1 MTNLGGLKRGG
12 SVANEETGAR
22 RIREAVRAL
31 RHRNYRIYYAG
42 MLVSFTGTW
51 MQAVAQS
58 WLIYRLTGS
67 AWLLGLVGF
76 VGQVPVFLLA
86 PLGGVMADRHSR
98 HRIIIITQTLA
109 MLQALG
115 LAALTIG
122 GGVTVHAV
130 FVLAILLGAVNAFD
144 LPARQSFM
152 VELVPRGDL
161 MNAIALNSSMIQ
173 ASRVLGPAL
182 AGLLVGWLGEGP
194 CFLINGISYLAV
206 IAGLFAIRV
215 SRGHIGPTDGTALAH
230 LKEGFDYVLH
240 TQPVRALLL
249 LVAFVSIF
257 GLPYIV
263 LMPIFA
269 SEVLKGGPRALGVL
283 LGAAGVGALGGALT
297 LAARRQVEGLGRVV
311 ALSVAVLGA
320 TLVLFS
326 LSRNLIVSAVLLV
339 PVGFALL
346 LQMSASNTL
355 VQTMVPDRM
364 RGRLMSFYAMSLMG
378 MAPFG
383 SLLAGAVASRIGA
396 PATVAAGGASCIAA
410 SMLFWSKLPHLRR
423 EAVPMLVDRGAMAG
437 ESPEKDP
444 RRRG

>member
-1 MTNLGGLKRGG
+1 
-12 SVANEETGAR
+12 
-22 RIREAVRAL
+22 
-31 RHRNYRIYYAG
+31 

-51 MQAVAQS
+51 MQGVAQS

-76 VGQVPVFLLA
+76 AGQVPVFLLA
-86 PLGGVMADRHSR
+86 PLGGVIADRHSR
-98 HRIIIITQTLA
+98 HRIIIITQVLA
-109 MLQALG
+109 MLQAFG
-115 LAALTIG
+115 LAALTLSG
-122 GGVTVHAV
+122 TVTVHAV
-130 FVLAILLGAVNAFD
+130 FALAISLGAVNAFD

-152 VELVPRGDL
+152 VELVPRSDL

-182 AGLLVGWLGEGP
+182 AGLLVGWLGEGA

-215 SRGHIGPTDGTALAH
+215 RSERASPDGTALAH
-230 LKEGFDYVLH
+230 LKEGFDYVRH
-240 TQPVRALLL
+240 TRPVRALLL
-249 LVAFVSIF
+249 LVALVSIF

-320 TLVLFS
+320 TLILFS
-326 LSRNLIVSAVLLV
+326 LSRNLIVSALVLV
-339 PVGFALL
+339 PVGYSLL

-378 MAPFG
+378 MTPFG
-383 SLLAGAVASRIGA
+383 SLLAGAVASRVGA
-396 PATVAAGGASCIAA
+396 PTTVAAGGVFCLVGSL
-410 SMLFWSKLPHLRR
+410 LFWSRLPHLRR
-423 EAVPMLVDRGAMAG
+423 EAGPILIDANAG
-437 ESPEKDP
+437 QPPEADTGE
-444 RRRG
+444 R

>member
-1 MTNLGGLKRGG
+1 M
-12 SVANEETGAR
+12 ANEKPRAR
-22 RIREAVRAL
+22 LIHEAVRAL
-31 RHRNYRIYYAG
+31 RHRNYRIYYFG

-51 MQAVAQS
+51 MQSVAQS

-76 VGQVPVFLLA
+76 AGQVPVFLLA

-98 HRIIIITQTLA
+98 LRIIIITQTLA
-109 MLQALG
+109 MLQAFA
-115 LAALTIG
+115 LAVLTIG
-122 GGVTVHAV
+122 GGVSVQAV
-130 FVLAILLGAVNAFD
+130 FSLAILLGVVNAFD

-152 VELVPRGDL
+152 VELVGKEDL

-215 SRGHIGPTDGTALAH
+215 TRERVGPIDGTALSH
-230 LKEGFDYVLH
+230 LTEGLDYVRR
-240 TQPVRALLL
+240 TKPVRALLL

-257 GLPYIV
+257 GLPHIV

-269 SEVLKGGPRALGVL
+269 SDVLKGGPRALGML
-283 LGAAGVGALGGALT
+283 LGASGVGALGAGLT
-297 LAARRQVEGLGRVV
+297 LAARRNVEGLGRVV
-311 ALSVAVLGA
+311 ALSVAALGSM
-320 TLVLFS
+320 LVLFS
-326 LSRNLIVSAVLLV
+326 LSRNLIVSTVLLV
-339 PVGFALL
+339 PVGFSLL

-383 SLLAGAVASRIGA
+383 SLLAGTLASRIGA
-396 PATVAAGGASCIAA
+396 PATVAAGGALCIGA
-410 SMLFWSKLPHLRR
+410 SLLFWSRLPDLRR
-423 EAVPMLVDRGAMAG
+423 EAGPTLIAQGAMPG
-437 ESPEKDP
+437 EPLGADTPHTTPE
-444 RRRG
+444 

>member
-1 MTNLGGLKRGG
+1 M
-12 SVANEETGAR
+12 ANEGTGAR

-31 RHRNYRIYYAG
+31 RHRNYRIYYFG

-51 MQAVAQS
+51 MQSVAQS

-76 VGQVPVFLLA
+76 AGQVPVFLLA

-130 FVLAILLGAVNAFD
+130 FALAMLLGVVNAFD

-152 VELVPRGDL
+152 VELVTRGDL

-215 SRGHIGPTDGTALAH
+215 SRDQTGPSEGTALAH
-230 LKEGFDYVLH
+230 LKEGFDYVRH
-240 TQPVRALLL
+240 TKPVRALLL

-269 SEVLKGGPRALGVL
+269 SEVLEGGPRALGVL
-283 LGAAGVGALGGALT
+283 LGAAGIGALGGALT
-297 LAARRQVEGLGRVV
+297 LAARRHVEGLGRVV
-311 ALSVAVLGA
+311 ASSVAALG
-320 TLVLFS
+320 TGLVLFS
-326 LSRNLIVSAVLLV
+326 LSRNLIISAVLLV
-339 PVGFALL
+339 PVGFSLL

-383 SLLAGAVASRIGA
+383 SLLAGAVASRFGA
-396 PATVAAGGASCIAA
+396 PATVAAGGALCVGA
-410 SMLFWSKLPHLRR
+410 SLLFWSRLPRLSR
-423 EAVPMLVDRGAMAG
+423 EARLAG
-437 ESPEKDP
+437 
-444 RRRG
+444 R

>member
-1 MTNLGGLKRGG
+1 MTDEKPR
-12 SVANEETGAR
+12 AR
-22 RIREAVRAL
+22 RVREAVRAL
-31 RHRNYRIYYAG
+31 RHRNYRIYFLG

-51 MQAVAQS
+51 MQSVAQG

-67 AWLLGLVGF
+67 AWLLGLAGF
-76 VGQVPVFLLA
+76 ASQVPVFLLA

-109 MLQALG
+109 MLQAFV

-122 GGVTVHAV
+122 GIVTVKAIFALAV
-130 FVLAILLGAVNAFD
+130 LLGIVNAFD
-144 LPARQSFM
+144 LPTRQSFM
-152 VELVPRGDL
+152 VELVAKEDL

-173 ASRVLGPAL
+173 GSRVLGPAL

-194 CFLINGISYLAV
+194 CFLINAISYFAV
-206 IAGLFAIRV
+206 LAGLFAIRV
-215 SRGHIGPTDGTALAH
+215 SRDLPVSTDGTALSH
-230 LKEGFDYVLH
+230 FREGFIYLRH
-240 TQPVRALLL
+240 TRPVRALLL

-269 SEVLKGGPRALGVL
+269 SEVLKGGPLALGVL
-283 LGAAGVGALGGALT
+283 LGAGGTGALAGALT
-297 LAARRQVEGLGRVV
+297 LAARRRVQGLGRVV
-311 ALSVAVLGA
+311 AMSVAALGSS
-320 TLVLFS
+320 LILFS
-326 LSRNLIVSAVLLV
+326 QSRNLIISTVLLV
-339 PVGFALL
+339 PVGFSLL

-396 PATVAAGGASCIAA
+396 PGTVAAGGGLCVCASL
-410 SMLFWSKLPHLRR
+410 LFWSRLPGLSP
-423 EAVPMLVDRGAMAG
+423 EAVPILIAQGMAG
-437 ESPEKDP
+437 EPAEAGTIQQ
-444 RRRG
+444 R

>member
-1 MTNLGGLKRGG
+1 MTDGKPK
-12 SVANEETGAR
+12 AR
-22 RIREAVRAL
+22 RIHEAVRAL
-31 RHRNYRIYYAG
+31 RHRNYRIYYFG

-51 MQAVAQS
+51 MQSVAQS

-76 VGQVPVFLLA
+76 AGQVPVFLLA

-98 HRIIIITQTLA
+98 HRIVIITQTLA
-109 MLQALG
+109 MLQAFA

-122 GGVTVHAV
+122 GLVTVQAV
-130 FVLAILLGAVNAFD
+130 FALAILLGVVNAFD
-144 LPARQSFM
+144 LPTRQSFM
-152 VELVPRGDL
+152 VELVGREDL

-206 IAGLFAIRV
+206 IGGLFAIRV
-215 SRGHIGPTDGTALAH
+215 RRERAGPAPGSAFSH

-240 TQPVRALLL
+240 TSPVRALLL

-283 LGAAGVGALGGALT
+283 LGAAGAGALAGALT
-297 LAARRQVEGLGRVV
+297 LAARRHVEGLGRVV
-311 ALSVAVLGA
+311 ALSVAALGSM
-320 TLVLFS
+320 LILFS
-326 LSRNLIVSAVLLV
+326 LSRNLIISAVLLV
-339 PVGFALL
+339 PAGFALI

-355 VQTMVPDRM
+355 VQTMAPDGM
-364 RGRLMSFYAMSLMG
+364 RGRLMSFYSMSLMG

-383 SLLAGAVASRIGA
+383 SLLAGAVAARIGA
-396 PATVAAGGASCIAA
+396 PATVAGGGALCIVA
-410 SMLFWSKLPHLRR
+410 SLFFWSRLPHLRR
-423 EAVPMLVDRGAMAG
+423 EAVRVLVAQGAMAG
-437 ESPEKDP
+437 EPTVADSAQH
-444 RRRG
+444 G